1 MNVREKLDR
10 LAELNSEIE
19 AIEAPLSVQIDA
31 LANQMLALSSE
42 KRDQR
47 TGLVNAIQSE
57 VLELK
62 QTIQGESLQA
72 IYRKGAVTWDSS
84 ALKEYA
90 VDHSE
95 ILALRKTGKPS
106 ARIAEIKKGE

>member
-1 MNVREKLDR
+1 MNVVEKLNRLSELRGEISKILTPLQSVVDDLLETISSQTAELREK
-10 LAELNSEIE
+10 ELVLEGEI
-19 AIEAPLSVQIDA
+19 Q
-31 LANQMLALSSE
+31 Q
-42 KRDQR
+42 
-47 TGLVNAIQSE
+47 E
-57 VLELK
+57 VLSLG
-62 QTIQGESLQA
+62 QTIRGEFLQA

-106 ARIAEIKKGE
+106 VRIAEIKKGE